1 MPILGHGVDI
11 VQISRI
17 ESMLEDHGDKFSSRC
32 FTPGE
37 QAYCDESAKVRGER
51 YSARFAAKE
60 AVLKA
65 LGTGL
70 RYGLDFTH
78 IEVVRNAEG
87 APQIVL
93 HEKAAHMAQDRGIR
107 GWHLSLSHAG
117 EYAIASVIA
126 ED

>member
-1 MPILGHGVDI
+1 MPVLGHGVDI

-17 ESMLEDHGDKFSSRC
+17 ESMLNDHGDKFSTRC
-32 FTPGE
+32 FTREE
-37 QAYCDESAKVRGER
+37 QEYCDESAKVMGER

-70 RYGLDFTH
+70 RYGLDFTQ
-78 IEVVRNAEG
+78 IEVVRNPEG
-87 APQIVL
+87 APGIVL
-93 HEKAAHMAQDRGIR
+93 HGKAAEMAQEQGIR
-107 GWHLSLSHAG
+107 SWHLSLSHAG

>member
-17 ESMLEDHGDKFSSRC
+17 ESMLDDHGERFATRC

-37 QAYCDESAKVRGER
+37 QTYCEESVKVKGER
-51 YSARFAAKE
+51 YSARFGAKE

-70 RYGLDFTH
+70 RYGLEFTQ

-93 HEKAAHMAQDRGIR
+93 SGKAAEMAQKRGIR
-107 GWHLSLSHAG
+107 SWHVSLSHAG